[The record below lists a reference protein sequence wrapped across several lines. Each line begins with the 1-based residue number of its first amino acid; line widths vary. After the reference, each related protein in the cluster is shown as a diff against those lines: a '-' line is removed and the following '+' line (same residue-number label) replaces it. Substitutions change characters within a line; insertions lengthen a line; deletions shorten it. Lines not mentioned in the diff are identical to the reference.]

1 MYMYLQEEFELPA
14 YLMTADVHAYIC
26 ICMYMYMQEEFKL
39 PAYLMTADDDLSDD
53 TDDLICVPYTRSSSC
68 QPI

>member
-1 MYMYLQEEFELPA
+1 
-14 YLMTADVHAYIC
+14 MTADVHAYKC
-26 ICMYMYMQEEFKL
+26 ICMYMYMQEEFEL